1 MDFVKMHGLG
11 NDFVVIDGRR
21 YAADWP
27 RLAVALCD
35 RHFGVGA
42 DGFVLVLDSEK
53 ADFRMRI
60 YNPDGSEAEMCGN
73 GIRCFAKYVYDEGET
88 RRREV
93 LVETGAGLLP
103 IAIQTDGQGAVVGV
117 TVGMGPPRLRPTEIP
132 VALEG
137 QRALDVPLRLDEGI
151 EVRFSAVSM
160 GNPHAVAFLDQPV
173 ESFPLERIGP
183 QVEHHPLFPRRVNF
197 EVCNVL
203 DRRNLHVRVWE
214 RGAGLTLA
222 CGTGACATVVA
233 ARVHDLV
240 DDEVAV
246 RLPGGT
252 LRIAWDGRDEV
263 RMTGPAVTVFRGAW
277 PNGTQ

>member
-53 ADFRMRI
+53 ADFRKRI
-60 YNPDGSEAEMCGN
+60 YKPDGSEAEMCGN